1 MALSLVRPLCF
12 FDLETT
18 GTQITKDRIVQ
29 IAFVKLFPNGQR
41 ESKSCLINPGISIP
55 PNIAEIHGIT
65 DEKVQDAPKLEEVAQ
80 ELIAFV
86 GDSDFAGY
94 NSNKFDIPF
103 MVEEFYRVGYPFP
116 MDGRNFV
123 DVQNIFHKMEQRTLS
138 AAYQFYCGQ
147 TMENAHD
154 ALYDTEVTLDVF
166 LAQLNRYEQ
175 LSRDIPALAAFS
187 SNSPMGAVDFA
198 GRLAK
203 NERGAIMYN
212 FGKHKGRTVEEVMKL
227 EPGYYGWMLDADFP
241 FQTKDCLRAEVA
253 RLKALKEE
261 DKAAGLQDKL
271 QQLSTKFKKP

>member
-1 MALSLVRPLCF
+1 MRLNLTKALCF

-18 GTQITKDRIVQ
+18 GIQLTKDRIVQ
-29 IAFVKLFPNGQR
+29 LAAVKLFPDGQR
-41 ESKSCLINPGISIP
+41 ESRNYLVNPEINIP
-55 PNIAEIHGIT
+55 DDIAAIHGIT
-65 DEKVQDAPKLEEVAQ
+65 NEMVKDAPKLADLANE
-80 ELIAFV
+80 IIDFI
-86 GDSDFAGY
+86 GDSDLAGY

-103 MVEEFYRVGYPFP
+103 MVEEFYRVGHPFP
-116 MDGRNFV
+116 MEGRNFV
-123 DVQNIFHKMEQRTLS
+123 DVQNIFHKMEQRTLT

-147 TMENAHD
+147 IMENAHD

-175 LSRDIPALAAFS
+175 LSHDIPALAAFS

-212 FGKHKGRTVEEVMKL
+212 FGKHKGRTVEEVMQL

-253 RLKALKEE
+253 RLKALKAE
-261 DKAAGLQDKL
+261 DKSAGFQDKL